1 MPLYSHLSSDERSE
15 IAVFSAAGH
24 SISVIARPGQI
35 DNIAGTEAQSTS
47 QGALF
52 GALGGFQREVQHDWP

>member
-15 IAVFSAAGH
+15 IAVFSAAGY
-24 SISVIARPGQI
+24 SISVIARSLSRAKI

-47 QGALF
+47 PGALC
-52 GALGGFQREVQHDWP
+52 GASR

>member
-24 SISVIARPGQI
+24 SISVIAR
-35 DNIAGTEAQSTS
+35 S
-47 QGALF
+47 
-52 GALGGFQREVQHDWP
+52 LG